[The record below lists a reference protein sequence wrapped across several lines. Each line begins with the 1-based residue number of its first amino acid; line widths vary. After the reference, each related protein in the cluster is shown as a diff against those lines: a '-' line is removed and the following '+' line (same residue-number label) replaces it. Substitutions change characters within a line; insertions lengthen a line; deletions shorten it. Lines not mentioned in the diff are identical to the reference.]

1 MNLITI
7 GMARKDH
14 ASIQQ
19 YSERLLTMRPF
30 SQAAL
35 EGLATCAFHSNEY
48 EAASRYCAKLVEFT
62 PDHFERWFN
71 LGVAEQKCGR
81 LEEAA
86 KAYSEAVRI
95 RPDAKQAHVNL
106 GIVRQEMGELKLARE
121 SYERALQIA
130 PDLADVIYNLA
141 SVLEQQGEK
150 EEAERLYVK
159 LLTRNPEWEDA
170 WFRLGYLR
178 LQRADHRGAAEA
190 FQACVRKRTPW
201 PEAQLNL
208 GLAYWNLGDHES
220 AAKAFES
227 VLETDPN
234 SIDALRGLAA
244 LAVER
249 EDLDKALDLQAKLI
263 EAGERTPELFYN
275 TGLLLQ
281 KSGQIEDAIR
291 LYQEALAER
300 PNFRR
305 GAAEFGPCAEVA
317 GQPGRCPQLLAS
329 GSGTEAGTRDR
340 VFRAVIRT
348 RTARDKLCCGSPR
361 HGYSQLH

>member
-1 MNLITI
+1 MN
-7 GMARKDH
+7 
-14 ASIQQ
+14 
-19 YSERLLTMRPF
+19 
-30 SQAAL
+30 
-35 EGLATCAFHSNEY
+35 GLCR
-48 EAASRYCAKLVEFT
+48 SR
-62 PDHFERWFN
+62 
-71 LGVAEQKCGR
+71 
-81 LEEAA
+81 
-86 KAYSEAVRI
+86 
-95 RPDAKQAHVNL
+95 
-106 GIVRQEMGELKLARE
+106 
-121 SYERALQIA
+121 

-190 FQACVRKRTPW
+190 FQNCVRKRSPW

-208 GLAYWNLGDHES
+208 GLAYWNMGDQES
-220 AAKAFES
+220 AAKAFEG
-227 VLETDPN
+227 VLESDPT

-249 EDLDKALDLQAKLI
+249 EELDKALDLQAKLI

-291 LYQEALAER
+291 LYQEALTER
-300 PNFRR
+300 PNFAEALLNLGHALEVQGRAGR
-305 GAAEFGPCAEVA
+305 GS
-317 GQPGRCPQLLAS
+317 QLLAS
-329 GSGTEAGTRDR
+329 GAGTKARTGHR
-340 VFRAVIRT
+340 LLRAVG
-348 RTARDKLCCGSPR
+348 CF
-361 HGYSQLH
+361 

>member
-1 MNLITI
+1 MSIW
-7 GMARKDH
+7 
-14 ASIQQ
+14 AS
-19 YSERLLTMRPF
+19 
-30 SQAAL
+30 
-35 EGLATCAFHSNEY
+35 
-48 EAASRYCAKLVEFT
+48 
-62 PDHFERWFN
+62 
-71 LGVAEQKCGR
+71 CGR
-81 LEEAA
+81 KL
-86 KAYSEAVRI
+86 
-95 RPDAKQAHVNL
+95 
-106 GIVRQEMGELKLARE
+106 GELKQARE

-159 LLTRNPEWEDA
+159 LLARNPEWEDA

-190 FQACVRKRTPW
+190 FQACVRKRSPW

-208 GLAYWNLGDHES
+208 GLSYWNLGDHDS
-220 AAKAFES
+220 AAKAFEA
-227 VLETDPN
+227 VLEADPH

-281 KSGQIEDAIR
+281 KSGPAWKTR
-291 LYQEALAER
+291 SASTR
-300 PNFRR
+300 KRSPS
-305 GAAEFGPCAEVA
+305 
-317 GQPGRCPQLLAS
+317 GR
-329 GSGTEAGTRDR
+329 T
-340 VFRAVIRT
+340 
-348 RTARDKLCCGSPR
+348 SPR
-361 HGYSQLH
+361 RC